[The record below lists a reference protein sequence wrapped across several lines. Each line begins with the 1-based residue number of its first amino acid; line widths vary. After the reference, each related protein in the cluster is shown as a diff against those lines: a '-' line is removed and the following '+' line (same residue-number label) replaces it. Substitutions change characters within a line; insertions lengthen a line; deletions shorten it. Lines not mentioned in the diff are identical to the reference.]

1 MRRANPNKSLLKFK
15 VSQKLSVKMNL
26 GLPKLVDY
34 HIMNNKRFVLT
45 ANEEGLAQ
53 LWQADT
59 AECVKSFGTKKFQ
72 TVKE

>member
-1 MRRANPNKSLLKFK
+1 
-15 VSQKLSVKMNL
+15 MNL

-45 ANEEGLAQ
+45 ANEEGLTQ

>member
-1 MRRANPNKSLLKFK
+1 MKRANLNKPLQKSK
-15 VSQKLSVKMNL
+15 VSPQTFIQMNL

-45 ANEEGLAQ
+45 ANEEGLTQ